1 MNWLLNRLK
10 ERTTWLAIFTLA
22 GLVGIKLEPELRELI
37 INAILGVAAVVAFVF
52 RENIRERSTDLDQA
66 SRPAPA
72 LPPIELQSRS
82 EYPGMRDVD
91 SANQPNPVDSDLPV
105 FDGEDAHR
113 VRRTGLPP
121 DPFIESHEQSVRSGQ
136 DGYNG

>member
-10 ERTTWLAIFTLA
+10 ERSTWLAIFTLA

-52 RENIRERSTDLDQA
+52 RENIRERSTDL
-66 SRPAPA
+66 PA
-72 LPPIELQSRS
+72 IEMQGRS
-82 EYPGMRDVD
+82 ESPARRDAD
-91 SANQPNPVDSDLPV
+91 SASQPNSVDPDLSV
-105 FDGEDAHR
+105 FDGEDAQR